1 MRALAIVLLA
11 VAPLVARAQTVWT
24 IDPEASVIRFGYTV
38 NDRAAEGA
46 FRGVAGE
53 GTFDPGAPEAT
64 RMTLLIDIGSLDL
77 GGALETAFALSG
89 EWFDAKQHPVARY
102 RLARLRRDASGAF
115 VALGDLTIKG
125 RTKVIESVIDL
136 TIDDGRAVAK
146 GAVAFDRRDFG
157 VGVGLTQLFVSI
169 GPEVAVAF
177 SLVAHPGS

>member
-1 MRALAIVLLA
+1 MRALAIFLLA
-11 VAPLVARAQTVWT
+11 VAPLVARAQTVWR

-38 NDRAAEGA
+38 NDRPAEGA
-46 FRGVAGE
+46 FRAVAGE
-53 GTFDPGAPEAT
+53 GTFDPDAPEAT

-102 RLARLRRDASGAF
+102 RLARLRRDASGAL
-115 VALGDLTIKG
+115 VALGDLTIRG

-136 TIDDGRAVAK
+136 TIDGGRAAAE

-157 VGVGLTQLFVSI
+157 VGVGLTPLFVSI
-169 GPEVAVAF
+169 GPEVSVRF
-177 SLVAHPGS
+177 SLFALPGE